1 MYAGSL
7 MYVGRMKINS
17 SFTVEAPPDEV
28 FAYLLDV
35 SQVVG
40 CVPGA
45 QLSEVVDSQTFTGTL
60 KVKVGA
66 VQITYQGTAHIVDTE
81 EVDDRV
87 TVKIDAKGKEV
98 GGQGTV
104 RASVGM
110 TVARSGSGGSEV
122 SIETDLSI
130 TGKIAQFGRGVIED
144 VSRKLVGEMA
154 KCISANLQAAPTG

>member
-1 MYAGSL
+1 
-7 MYVGRMKINS
+7 MKINS

-35 SQVVG
+35 NQVVG

-45 QLSEVVDSQTFTGTL
+45 QLSEVVDSQTFTGKL

-66 VQITYQGTAHIVDTE
+66 VQIIYQGTAHIADTE
-81 EVDDRV
+81 ELDDRV

-104 RASVGM
+104 RAAVAM

-122 SIETDLSI
+122 SIEADLSI
-130 TGKIAQFGRGVIED
+130 SGKIAQFGRGVIED
-144 VSRKLVGEMA
+144 VSRKLVGQMA
-154 KCISANLQAAPTG
+154 ECISANLQSAPTG